1 MTEKRNGHNSIAYA
15 NLFTLIE
22 TEVLICEFSYEK
34 TQITFRVSSLL
45 IFRQLNKVFA
55 IFLVTI
61 DQFSI
66 STIIIMVII
75 GTVQCTSRA
84 SADENIR
91 QFVSMKMNQ
100 DHRF

>member
-1 MTEKRNGHNSIAYA
+1 MTGKRNGHNSIAYA

-22 TEVLICEFSYEK
+22 TEVLICDFFYEK

-84 SADENIR
+84 SADEIIR
-91 QFVSMKMNQ
+91 QFVFIKMIQ